1 MLPSLSQITAELSA
15 LAPLACAEAWDNV
28 GLLLEPASWV
38 SGERKVQRVLL
49 TIDLNQAVLDEACA
63 RQIHLIVAYH
73 PPIFSGVKRL
83 TFADPGQRLLLQ
95 ALAAEI
101 AIYSPHTALDAAAQ
115 GINDWLAEGA
125 GPGKTSALLPGVVR
139 ERSSKL
145 VVYVPEA
152 NAEQLREALCRY
164 PGVAQIGEY
173 SNCTFGSLGE
183 GTFQGSE
190 ASHPRLGARGSLTR
204 VREVRL
210 EMLVAKSALGALP
223 ELLQTHHPYEEPAWE
238 LQRLDPV
245 VSEAVGMGRS
255 IRLAAPAPLNE
266 LVQRYK
272 EHLGLR
278 NLRVATAPVHE
289 SGEAISSVNVC
300 AGAGSSVFEKAPRA
314 DLYVTGELRHH
325 DILGFVAHGA
335 SVILTDHSNSE
346 RGYLPSYRRRIL
358 ERCPDLLVELATA
371 DSEPLRVM

>member
-15 LAPLACAEAWDNV
+15 LAPLARAEPWDNV
-28 GLLLEPASWV
+28 GLLLEPAGFV
-38 SGERKVQRVLL
+38 NGERKVERVLL
-49 TIDLNQAVLDEACA
+49 TIDLNQAVLNEARA
-63 RQIHLIVAYH
+63 GQIDLIVAYH
-73 PPIFSGVKRL
+73 PPIFSGLKRL

-101 AIYSPHTALDAAAQ
+101 AIYSPHTALDAAAE

-125 GPGKTSALLPGVVR
+125 GHGKKSALLPSVVR
-139 ERSSKL
+139 ESSSKL

-152 NAEQLREALCRY
+152 NAEPLREALCRY

-173 SNCTFGSLGE
+173 SNCTFGSVGE

-190 ASHPRLGARGSLTR
+190 ASNPRLGARGSLTR

-223 ELLQTHHPYEEPAWE
+223 QLLEAHHPYEEPAWE
-238 LQRLDPV
+238 LQRLEPV
-245 VSEAVGMGRS
+245 MSEAVGMGRS
-255 IRLAAPAPLNE
+255 IRLATPAPLNE
-266 LVQRYK
+266 LVQRFK

-278 NLRVATAPVHE
+278 NLRVATAPAHE
-289 SGEAISSVNVC
+289 RGEAISTINVC
-300 AGAGSSVFEKAPRA
+300 AGAGGSVFEKAPLA
-314 DLYVTGELRHH
+314 ELYVTGELRHH
-325 DILGFVAHGA
+325 DILGFLARGA

-346 RGYLPSYRRRIL
+346 RGYLPSYQRRIL
-358 ERCPDLLVELATA
+358 ERCPGLVVQLATA
-371 DSEPLRVM
+371 DSDPLRIV